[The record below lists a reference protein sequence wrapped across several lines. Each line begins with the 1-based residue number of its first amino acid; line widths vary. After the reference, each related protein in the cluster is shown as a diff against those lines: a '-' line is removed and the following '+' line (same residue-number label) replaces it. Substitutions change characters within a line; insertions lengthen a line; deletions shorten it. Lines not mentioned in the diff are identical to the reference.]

1 MKTETCPSLQALQQ
15 LLLGNLPL
23 GERDALEE
31 HVLNCDRCVANAE
44 TISSDDD
51 LTRLARQA
59 TPRPDGQSDVINALI
74 GRIKKARKE
83 AETLRLEETVA
94 GQLPHETPFPTP
106 SSSSQHLDF
115 LAPPQ
120 ADGELGRLGEYRIL
134 EVLGM
139 GGMGVVLKAED
150 IRLKRV
156 VALKTMKPS
165 IASSRDAKSRFMRE
179 AQATAALEHDHIVPI
194 YQVGEDR
201 GVPFIAMQFLKGESL
216 AKRLE
221 RVKKLST
228 SEVVRL
234 GKEIALGLACAHE
247 ASMVHRDIKPD
258 NVWLDEKTDRAK
270 ILDFGLVSAASEDEG
285 LTQFGTVLGTPKYMA
300 PEQALAQPVDHR
312 ADLFSLGSVLYHVA
326 TGESPFAANNFTS
339 TLIAVANQQP
349 KSLQAAAPELHVDA
363 ANLISQLL
371 EKNPSKRPQ
380 TASDVAQRFAA
391 IEQDLRHLRI
401 KGTTTDPMSETV
413 SDASAPKLK
422 SVVPPRKPPQR
433 KLMLAS
439 AGGLAALLLGILVI
453 TIQDKDGKETVIR
466 VPEGTEIDVKAAP
479 GSKVTIRQDG
489 SGKVS
494 EPNMAAATKAAGST
508 TAKSE
513 TKAPTKFTPTK
524 PLVEMDLTP
533 APPLG
538 TWEMGPEPPWFD
550 QEFVWNA
557 YSLRDANVLPGILD
571 RPTVI
576 PGIKRWNVDTVWPR
590 NSVIKVAYSP
600 DSKWIGV
607 LDAHLHLY
615 DAKTL
620 KLTQILPG
628 FRPQYGA
635 NDFAWSPDSQ
645 RVAVVADT
653 TAKVRVFGVEG
664 RLLQEIMPQ
673 GGVSAVVWNKTGD
686 RLAVGIRGAA
696 SNGNCIEIY
705 DQAGTLLQSLP
716 ETAATEGEGVDF
728 EGLAW
733 SDDGKQLVA
742 CHLDGKARSWN
753 VESRQSEVI
762 DDFVAFA
769 NRPSLSWHPSGW
781 LAITNRK
788 EVRIYSSD
796 LKLDH
801 TIPADIGC
809 VRWHPDGR
817 RLLCSGYWVT
827 VWDRIEKKEVLSGE
841 GRLFSGHCSADWNP
855 NGDEVAYTG
864 GQKFA
869 LAVAP
874 ANLKRPRFERLT
886 PYSYLQVTT
895 ALAWSPDGQTLAQ
908 GSLGHVQLWT
918 RDGGANRRPSDVGG
932 AYLDWN
938 SDGKEL
944 FTGTDFGVGQPN
956 VSAISLDG
964 TVRDVYRSGNLY
976 TLGSIADSPDGT
988 IIIISRT
995 DGHLQILDRAGQTI
1009 QELPTGGNTIPYI
1022 AWNHL
1027 TGLIAVAEPGQP
1039 LKFLDHHNGWTLR
1052 TVGEVPLPHFQD
1064 APVWSPDGKM
1074 LSIVWSNLWFDNSGK
1089 SLPEQ
1094 VCAEAWRPD
1103 GQQYLS
1109 NSNGAIAVC
1118 NRQAGQPTI
1127 RYPQGVLDCASA
1139 WHPRGHLF
1147 AIGTRDARFT
1157 VWHQADVQPY
1167 WHGVLLPD
1175 NKSASFSAAGE
1186 LLAGNPDEIDQYL
1199 VYYIDRGDG
1208 RIETLTPAEFRQLL
1222 PPK

>member
-1 MKTETCPSLQALQQ
+1 MKTETCPSPQALQK
-15 LLLGNLPL
+15 LLLGNIPV

-44 TISSDDD
+44 TISTDDD

-59 TPRPDGQSDVINALI
+59 TPRPDGQSDVMQALI

-94 GQLPHETPFPTP
+94 GQLPHETLFPTP
-106 SSSSQHLDF
+106 SSSSQFLDF

-120 ADGELGRLGEYRIL
+120 VDGELGRLGDYRVL

-221 RVKKLST
+221 RVKKMST
-228 SEVVRL
+228 GEVVRL

-247 ASMVHRDIKPD
+247 AGMVHRDIKPD

-422 SVVPPRKPPQR
+422 SIVPPRKPPQR
-433 KLMLAS
+433 KLMLAG

-494 EPNMAAATKAAGST
+494 EPNMAAATKAAGSA

-513 TKAPTKFTPTK
+513 AKTSTKFTPTK

-538 TWEMGPEPPWFD
+538 TWEMGPEPPWFGQD
-550 QEFVWNA
+550 FNGFSGA
-557 YSLRDANVLPGILD
+557 YNLRDASALPGILD
-571 RPTVI
+571 RPAVI

-590 NSVIKVAYSP
+590 GTVRKVAYSP
-600 DSKWIGV
+600 DGKWVGV

-620 KLTQILPG
+620 NMTQIFPG
-628 FRPQYGA
+628 YRPQAGA
-635 NDFAWSPDSQ
+635 CDFAWSPDSQ
-645 RVAVVADT
+645 RVAVVADHL
-653 TAKVRVFGVEG
+653 AKVRIFDVEG
-664 RLLQEIMPQ
+664 RLLKEITPR
-673 GGVSAVVWNKTGD
+673 GGANSVAWNKAGD
-686 RLAVGIRGAA
+686 RLAIGINSALA
-696 SNGNCIEIY
+696 NGSCIEIY
-705 DQAGTLLQSLP
+705 DGVGEVVQSLP
-716 ETAATEGEGVDF
+716 ADSTTAELSIVGQ
-728 EGLAW
+728 GLAW
-733 SDDGKQLVA
+733 SGDGKQIVA
-742 CHLDGKARSWN
+742 CHLDGKARAWD
-753 VESRQSEVI
+753 VQTSEATLI
-762 DDFVAFA
+762 DDLGEFVPYRSPA
-769 NRPSLSWHPSGW
+769 WHPSGW
-781 LAITNRK
+781 LAITNTK
-788 EVRIYSSD
+788 EVRIYSPE
-796 LKLDH
+796 LTLDH
-801 TIPADIGC
+801 TIPAGVGW

-817 RLLCSGYWVT
+817 RLLCSSHWVT

-841 GRLFSGHCSADWNP
+841 GRLFSGQAPADWSP
-855 NGDEVAYTG
+855 DGEDVAYTSG
-864 GQKFA
+864 EQHP
-869 LAVAP
+869 LTVTS
-874 ANLKRPRFERLT
+874 ANFKRPRFESPAL
-886 PYSYLQVTT
+886 SNQWVNS
-895 ALAWSPDGQTLAQ
+895 LAWSPDGQTLAQ
-908 GSLGHVQLWT
+908 SSHGHVHFWT
-918 RDGGANRRPSDVGG
+918 SDGGSVRRVPAVAG
-932 AYLDWN
+932 AYTDWS

-944 FTGTDFGVGQPN
+944 YSRSGNGIAAF
-956 VSAISLDG
+956 SIDG
-964 TVRDVYRSGNLY
+964 AVRDVYRSEKLY
-976 TLGSIADSPDGT
+976 TLGSITDSPDGT
-988 IIIISRT
+988 VVIISRT
-995 DGHLQILDRAGQTI
+995 DGHLQIVDRQGNTI
-1009 QELPTGGNTIPYI
+1009 KEIATGGNSIPYV
-1022 AWNHL
+1022 AWSHATNQ
-1027 TGLIAVAEPGQP
+1027 IAVAEPGQS
-1039 LKFLDHHNGWTLR
+1039 LKFLDSENDWALQ
-1052 TVGEVPLPHFQD
+1052 VVNELPLDHFQT
-1064 APVWSPDGKM
+1064 APTWSPDGE
-1074 LSIVWSNLWFDNSGK
+1074 LLAVGATNHGRLWFDSSGQ
-1089 SLPEQ
+1089 LIRHG
-1094 VCAEAWRPD
+1094 AFADAWRPD
-1103 GQQYLS
+1103 GLRYFSANPGDYSLRLRDGSVIRGRSQQGIV
-1109 NSNGAIAVC
+1109 NEGN
-1118 NRQAGQPTI
+1118 PT
-1127 RYPQGVLDCASA
+1127 

-1147 AIGTRDARFT
+1147 AVGTLEARFT
-1157 VWHQADVQPY
+1157 IWHESDLQPY

-1175 NKSASFSAAGE
+1175 NKYASFSAAGE